1 MRIAVVAASGR
12 SGMQVVGLARD
23 RGLDV
28 TAVVRDPVKFGR
40 VSAAPG
46 VRVAVADLSSADDL
60 SMAFA
65 DAEAVAFCVGPV
77 KGESETVQSDSIVTC
92 LKAME
97 AAGVS
102 RIVVISNNGMAPR
115 KGDDYPTRFVA
126 KPIVG
131 VVLRKEF
138 ADMAR
143 MEDVLRD
150 SATRWT
156 IVRPPRLT
164 DKPAKG
170 RYRSNTDG
178 GLPFGF
184 LMTRAD
190 LATAVLDAVTDNRT
204 VGQTITVAN

>member
-12 SGMQVVGLARD
+12 SGVQVVGLGRD
-23 RGLDV
+23 RSHDV
-28 TAVVRDPVKFGR
+28 TAVVRDSAKFGR
-40 VSAAPG
+40 VSTTPD
-46 VRVAVADLSSADDL
+46 VRVAVADLASADDL
-60 SMAFA
+60 ARAFA
-65 DAEAVAFCVGPV
+65 DADAVVFCVGPV
-77 KGESETVQSDSIVTC
+77 KGESGTVQSDGIVTT

-102 RIVVISNNGMAPR
+102 RVVVISNNGMAPQ
-115 KGDDYPTRFVA
+115 KGDDYPTRFIA

-131 VVLRKEF
+131 RVLREEF

-143 MEDVLRD
+143 MEDLLRD
-150 SATRWT
+150 SPTRWT

-170 RYRSNTDG
+170 RYRSNTRG

-190 LATAVLDAVTDNRT
+190 LAAAVLDAVIDDRT
-204 VGQTITVAN
+204 IGQTITVAN